1 MDFGVADYIIMFF
14 ILCSLVAPLIGMILL
29 RRDEKKETTHEM
41 LSPIKEV
48 EYKVSTYKVYV
59 NIRTDEFERIP
70 IERVGN
76 MIVERGRNILA
87 GVLPIS
93 FERCEELSN
102 QEEIVYK
109 VYIEI
114 AERENKKGEL
124 KCMKS

>member
-1 MDFGVADYIIMFF
+1 V
-14 ILCSLVAPLIGMILL
+14 LILL
-29 RRDEKKETTHEM
+29 YGDGKKKTTHKM

-48 EYKVSTYKVYV
+48 EYKVNTYKVYV

-70 IERVGN
+70 IEKVEN

-87 GVLPIS
+87 GVLPIR
-93 FERCEELSN
+93 FERCGELSN

-114 AERENKKGEL
+114 AERENNKGEL